1 MFRTVAA
8 MLIAAAGFSAQAA
21 DAPAPVQAN
30 YIAHDFHFHDGQ
42 VTPSATTPH
51 TKAATTPPNPPA

>member
-1 MFRTVAA
+1 

-42 VTPSATTPH
+42 VTPSATTPP